1 LIGPTLPAA
10 MRLHELKTY
19 ALSLP
24 HTTIVK
30 QWGECLVF
38 KVGGKM
44 FLIIAIDAETID
56 GVVFKCTPDEFDD
69 LTDIDGI
76 TQAPYCAK
84 RHWVRVADL
93 AALPAAELN
102 RRIRRSYDLVVQK
115 LTKKLRA
122 ELGL

>member
-1 LIGPTLPAA
+1 
-10 MRLHELKTY
+10 MRLHEIKAY

-24 HTTIVK
+24 HATVVK

-38 KVGGKM
+38 KVAGKM
-44 FLIIAIDAETID
+44 FLIIALDAETID
-56 GVVFKCTPDEFDD
+56 GVVFKCTPDEFDE

-84 RHWVRVADL
+84 RHWVRIADL
-93 AALPAAELN
+93 AALPATELS
-102 RRIRRSYDLVVQK
+102 RRIKRSYDLVVEK